1 MSTAPRRA
9 FLPAIADDGVPASIG
24 LVLIVSRDLEGEGFV
39 MFERRTA
46 VDADT
51 RDAGNREFD
60 DQYIT
65 RFAGRVVAGRTV
77 DGANRAVG
85 EDCGVKAG
93 GRLGALSYQRQI
105 VFFANSESLRFEA
118 RCKLADVAL
127 RDVPPGQ
134 LESNSKLSRCHVRF
148 VPEADTVTH
157 FGVQAAGTRYG
168 FGESC

>member
-46 VDADT
+46 VEADT
-51 RDAGNREFD
+51 RDAGNREFGE
-60 DQYIT
+60 QYIT

-85 EDCGVKAG
+85 EDCGVRPPRRPYRTRGK
-93 GRLGALSYQRQI
+93 SC
-105 VFFANSESLRFEA
+105 SLPIA
-118 RCKLADVAL
+118 S
-127 RDVPPGQ
+127 P
-134 LESNSKLSRCHVRF
+134 
-148 VPEADTVTH
+148 
-157 FGVQAAGTRYG
+157 FGLKRAV
-168 FGESC
+168 S